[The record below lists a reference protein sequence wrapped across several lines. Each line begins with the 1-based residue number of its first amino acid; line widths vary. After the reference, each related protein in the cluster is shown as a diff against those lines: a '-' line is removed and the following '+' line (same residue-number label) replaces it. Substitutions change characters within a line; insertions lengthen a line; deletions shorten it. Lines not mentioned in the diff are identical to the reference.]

1 MSSAEM
7 RLPLKP
13 PVALRSIAEVERDTA
28 LPRATLRMWERRYG
42 FPAPLR
48 DARGERT
55 YPDDQVQKLRM
66 VRRLMDQG
74 HRPGKLLV
82 DGANLLEASPGAR
95 IEPDPQPGRSREAVR
110 LIGLLRAHDAEA
122 LRLELETRLSRLGLA
137 RFAGQELPAMNLVI
151 GNAWVAGDIEIHEE
165 HLFSATVQHVVRSAI
180 DAIETPIRP
189 EAPTVLL
196 TTFPQ
201 EHHGLGLLMAQAMF
215 ALQGCPTVSLGIR
228 LPVEQIV
235 SGAKAYKAQIVG
247 LSFSPATSSAQ
258 VVRGL
263 QDLRGKLG
271 LGVKIWVGGSHPVL
285 RKKAIPGV
293 RFVVDALRIGDYLAE
308 DFALPLR

>member
-1 MSSAEM
+1 M
-7 RLPLKP
+7 
-13 PVALRSIAEVERDTA
+13 RSIAEVERDTA
-28 LPRATLRMWERRYG
+28 LPRATLRIWERRYG

-48 DARGERT
+48 DERGERT

-82 DGANLLEASPGAR
+82 DGATLLDASWAAGAER
-95 IEPDPQPGRSREAVR
+95 EPEPDRSGSAAQLVS
-110 LIGLLRAHDAEA
+110 LLRAHDAEA
-122 LRLELETRLSRLGLA
+122 LRHELETRLARLGLS
-137 RFAGQELPAMNLVI
+137 RFAGEELPAMNLVI
-151 GNAWVAGDIEIHEE
+151 GSAWVAGEIEIHEE

-235 SGAKAYKAQIVG
+235 SGAKAYKAAIVG

-263 QDLRGKLG
+263 QDLRGRLG

-293 RFVVDALRIGDYLAE
+293 RFVVDAMRIGDYLAD
-308 DFALPLR
+308 DFGLPPR